1 MSSHHEDVPPPPYT
15 ETDIFSASG
24 RDAHLADDTSRSTS
38 STNGDVIYTPP
49 LTPRSSHQSNFAG
62 EVDHIASSAA
72 AAYFETRPAPPLNS
86 QPHIVHFLTLTAGS
100 TPDTLPYP
108 SDLAARDVRFEDW
121 QTFAN
126 YLMPHHS
133 ATSNEQVIDRK
144 LRAEAMTA
152 TNTSNKNDDARSQSS
167 GRSHAEAQLN
177 RVRSPVDGGGGSF
190 DPAQQRHA
198 VDTTVHEW
206 NDGFFGPRRITIQ
219 VDILPTATTT
229 TNNNNNNIHGDGLN
243 EIPPQPEQH
252 SPHMPGAWDTSF
264 DQPAAAGAET
274 TDRNGPGGGR
284 FGFFSSSPFSGRGG
298 RGGRGRGGGE
308 CGRGGGGFRFAGIN
322 VENDRVSIGNTFVA
336 DGRAGSL
343 RIGGIV
349 ADGNG
354 ISINGQPMFRGTG
367 LPGRGNNGLF
377 PGRGRWGGPPGWGSR
392 SHGGWGGWGGGGGA
406 WGRGGGGACGRG
418 GGPWGRGGWWNSS
431 PGCGSRGGGD
441 EGDEKGR
448 GRAEHRGPPHHHH
461 HHSHGSRHRSRSSS
475 ASSATSRSSSVHS
488 ESSVGSLPDYDDLK
502 DVQLPVAKQVLQ
514 ESLHHPDQPITR
526 EKVKQIKAQI
536 KAAKQSADPA
546 AVVADK
552 AALRREVKDLLRS
565 WKQLKRTQK
574 QTRKQLRREHKQ
586 RRRQEKRERRQV
598 KRDIKQAARQLK
610 RDMRRGGGG
619 GGPFGMGPPPPHPPP
634 GMMPPMPHMPHPP
647 PMPHMPHPPPMPHMP
662 PMPHGMPPPPGYDDD
677 HHHLPRSA
685 PGAWPGDD
693 KHHHHHPE
701 DPLHDEGVSGG
712 GGGAYPAS
720 QAKYQAAWE
729 MEAKVAEKEAELL
742 ALHERIVEEQQHNIE
757 TQTQRQAEKSSSG
770 KGEKGGGSGAGPSK
784 MEAEAVAVEREIEEL
799 ARVMERLR
807 TEADEEFA
815 RELAE
820 EEERAYR
827 G

>member
-133 ATSNEQVIDRK
+133 ATSNEEVIDRK

-177 RVRSPVDGGGGSF
+177 RVRSPVDGGGGGSF

-377 PGRGRWGGPPGWGSR
+377 PGRGR
-392 SHGGWGGWGGGGGA
+392 
-406 WGRGGGGACGRG
+406 
-418 GGPWGRGGWWNSS
+418 
-431 PGCGSRGGGD
+431 
-441 EGDEKGR
+441 
-448 GRAEHRGPPHHHH
+448 
-461 HHSHGSRHRSRSSS
+461 RHRSRSSS

-546 AVVADK
+546 AMVADK

-586 RRRQEKRERRQV
+586 RRRQEKRERRQ
-598 KRDIKQAARQLK
+598 
-610 RDMRRGGGG
+610 
-619 GGPFGMGPPPPHPPP
+619 
-634 GMMPPMPHMPHPP
+634 
-647 PMPHMPHPPPMPHMP
+647 
-662 PMPHGMPPPPGYDDD
+662 
-677 HHHLPRSA
+677 
-685 PGAWPGDD
+685 
-693 KHHHHHPE
+693 
-701 DPLHDEGVSGG
+701 DPLHDEGVSGGGGG

-757 TQTQRQAEKSSSG
+757 TQTQRQAEKSSSSG
-770 KGEKGGGSGAGPSK
+770 KGEKGGGSGGAGPSK